1 MLQFKSV
8 KTSPRVA
15 EIWVEFDSSVKNI
28 TRKLWLKK
36 KKKKKKRKELK
47 KREKNVI
54 NKSTNMETKVYI
66 YKLGLGKSTDSAHHW
81 VSVAQW

>member
-15 EIWVEFDSSVKNI
+15 EIWVEFDSPMKNI
-28 TRKLWLKK
+28 TRILWLKK
-36 KKKKKKRKELK
+36 KNKQTKKC
-47 KREKNVI
+47 
-54 NKSTNMETKVYI
+54 TNIETKVYI
-66 YKLGLGKSTDSAHHW
+66 YKLGLGKSTASAHHW

>member
-28 TRKLWLKK
+28 ARILWFKK
-36 KKKKKKRKELK
+36 KKKKK
-47 KREKNVI
+47 EKNWKNVT
-54 NKSTNMETKVYI
+54 NKSTNIETKV
-66 YKLGLGKSTDSAHHW
+66 
-81 VSVAQW
+81 

>member
-28 TRKLWLKK
+28 TRILWFKK
-36 KKKKKKRKELK
+36 KRKKKKRTK
-47 KREKNVI
+47 KNVT
-54 NKSTNMETKVYI
+54 NKSTNIETKV
-66 YKLGLGKSTDSAHHW
+66 
-81 VSVAQW
+81 

>member
-28 TRKLWLKK
+28 TRILWLKK
-36 KKKKKKRKELK
+36 KKKKKKNLK
-47 KREKNVI
+47 VQ
-54 NKSTNMETKVYI
+54 T
-66 YKLGLGKSTDSAHHW
+66 
-81 VSVAQW
+81 